1 VEVAMPKLWS
11 FGFLL
16 PHLHLRRSV
25 EFGPVAIVP
34 SGDERLIALANETQ
48 GIRQLVENMTDQ
60 FGERI
65 APSAL
70 LFRSDKP
77 ASVDYY
83 ALACFRNCL
92 AICSVIDGTI
102 FQLSGGTAGYPVWSD
117 YFDFYPYTVDR
128 SGKLTAQSVAIRHVS
143 PPGEFKGQK
152 APHLPAGDHLSF
164 GHDENI
170 FLRCTRVWND
180 YFVKESDTRSNRTLF
195 RAVEVAYQAMRVPA
209 VGSRRP
215 TIHDIGIGVALWVSA
230 FEVLTHPWG
239 KQANVGAVLDVLG
252 KVAYLAPEL
261 CSTRYRFKHRSTS
274 RQNNFVQKLYTQ
286 LYSARNDYLH
296 GNTVDGSNLFPGGN
310 QKMPNLLRI
319 APLIFRAALDGHL
332 RPIRKYQGLR
342 PDRLA
347 AEMMHLSYRGRY
359 EEAILKCKV

>member
-1 VEVAMPKLWS
+1 MTELWS

-16 PHLHLRRSV
+16 PHLHLRNSV
-25 EFGPVAIVP
+25 EFGPVAMVP
-34 SGDERLIALANETQ
+34 SGDQRLVALANDTP
-48 GIRQLVENMTDQ
+48 GVRQLVENLTDQ

-92 AICSVIDGTI
+92 ALCSVIDGTI

-117 YFDFYPYTVDR
+117 YFDFYPYTVDT
-128 SGKLTAQSVAIRHVS
+128 SGQLTARSVAILDIS

-152 APHLPAGDHLSF
+152 APHLPSGDRLSF
-164 GHDENI
+164 GYDENI
-170 FLRCTRVWND
+170 FLRCMRAWRD
-180 YFVKESDTRSNRTLF
+180 YFVKEADTRPNRTLF

-209 VGSRRP
+209 VGSPRP
-215 TIHDIGIGVALWVSA
+215 TIHDSGIGVALWVSA
-230 FEVLTHPWG
+230 FEVLAHPWG
-239 KQANVGAVLDVLG
+239 KQANVCAVLDVLG
-252 KVAYLAPEL
+252 KAVYLDPEL
-261 CSTRYRFKHRSTS
+261 RSTKYRFRYGRPPKFKF
-274 RQNNFVQKLYTQ
+274 RQNNFVQRLYTQ

-296 GNTVDGSNLFPGGN
+296 GNTVDGSNLFPDGN

-319 APLIFRAALDGHL
+319 APLIFRAVLDGHL
-332 RPIRKYQGLR
+332 RPIRRYQGLR
-342 PDRLA
+342 PERQA
-347 AEMMHLSYRGRY
+347 AEMMHLSYQGRY
-359 EEAILKCKV
+359 ERAILKCKA